1 MKKSKLSLI
10 LIFIL
15 LAIAIFGNKVYA
27 ANTMNLNITDIR
39 PYTNKKYTVT
49 TPNIHDFGPE
59 ITPKSCY
66 L

>member
-10 LIFIL
+10 LVFIL

-39 PYTNKKYTVT
+39 PYTNKKYTVMLMF
-49 TPNIHDFGPE
+49 IQFL
-59 ITPKSCY
+59 K
-66 L
+66 